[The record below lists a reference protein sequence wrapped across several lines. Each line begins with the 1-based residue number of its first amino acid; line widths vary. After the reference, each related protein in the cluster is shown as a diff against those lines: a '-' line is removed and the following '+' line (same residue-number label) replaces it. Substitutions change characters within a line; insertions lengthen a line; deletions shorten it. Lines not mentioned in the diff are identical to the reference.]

1 MTHFLLKINFLMD
14 QELSWMVRMCHLL
27 QSQTEGKTLSV
38 FLASLASL
46 ALMQMALVG
55 LH

>member
-1 MTHFLLKINFLMD
+1 MD
-14 QELSWMVRMCHLL
+14 LELSWMVCMCRLL
-27 QSQTEGKTLSV
+27 QKAEGKTLSV

-46 ALMQMALVG
+46 ASLALHLTLLIQMALVG